1 MLTQAEGKDPDRDI
15 DNIVLLNKDEE
26 HYFS

>member
-1 MLTQAEGKDPDRDI
+1 MLTQAEGKDSDRYI

>member
-1 MLTQAEGKDPDRDI
+1 MLTQAEGKDTDRNI
-15 DNIVLLNKDEE
+15 DNIVLSNKDEE